1 MAITLERD
9 GDLARLTMDD
19 GKANAFDLDFF
30 TELDARLD
38 ECADASAI
46 VVRGRDGMFSGG
58 LNLKVLTSL
67 EPQGLLELLTRFGHT
82 MHRVW
87 LEPRPVVAAVT
98 GHAVAG
104 GTILA
109 MACDHAVA
117 ARGEFRWGLNETAIG
132 MVMPEWILAIAR
144 ANVRTDRYED
154 LIMSGALIGPE
165 AAVEAGFADV
175 VVAPEEVLAEAER
188 KAAELAALPRHA
200 YAATKQ
206 RLRGAASQ
214 ASLGVMEADLRGAL
228 GMA

>member
-1 MAITLERD
+1 MTITIERE

-30 TELDARLD
+30 TRLDEALD
-38 ECADASAI
+38 ECADAAAVI
-46 VVRGRDGMFSGG
+46 LHGREGVFSGG
-58 LNLKVLTSL
+58 LNLKLLTGL
-67 EPQGLLELLTRFGHT
+67 DQDGLLALLTQFGHT

-117 ARGEFRWGLNETAIG
+117 ADGPFRWGLNETAIG
-132 MVMPEWILAIAR
+132 IVMPEWILAITR
-144 ANVRTDRYED
+144 ANLRTDRFED
-154 LIMSGALIGPE
+154 LILAGSLIGPSE
-165 AAVEAGFADV
+165 AVEAGYADV
-175 VVAPEEVLAEAER
+175 VVAPEDVLATAER
-188 KAAELAALPRHA
+188 KAAELAALPRQA
-200 YAATKQ
+200 YGATKQ
-206 RLRGAASQ
+206 RLRGAAS
-214 ASLGVMEADLRGAL
+214 AAALSVMEADLRGAL